1 MHSLWLIARRE
12 YIERVRTRGFIIT
25 TVMIP
30 VIMAGFIFG
39 SLFLGSRENVDR
51 HVVVVSSDRQLA
63 QDLQSELQS
72 QQPAD
77 GTQTDQNSISLRAA
91 ARQPHITVDVM
102 EPARG
107 TRALLDQDLEA
118 NEIDG
123 YLWIRPA
130 PTPGGQPTFT
140 YTPRSSSDQLTPQI
154 LSAALNRVLLREQLA
169 HQGIVAGQAEA
180 LLQPV
185 EISASHESRHHDRA
199 SSMVSI
205 GILFFLMYF
214 VIMLYGM
221 NVARSIIEEKTSR
234 IFEVLLAAVRPE
246 EMMAGKIIGVGAVGL
261 TQVGIWLTAIL
272 LAAASSGGIN
282 IGGEI
287 IRPSLTGPQVG
298 YFFIYFLL
306 GYLFY
311 SAIAAALGAMCNS
324 EQELQ
329 QMNIFLMLPLIFCF
343 VALGTLLATPDAV
356 VSRVLALIPPFT
368 PLLMYMRVSIGHPA
382 PWEIAL
388 SLALLVASIFGLIW
402 FTSRVYRVGVLMYG
416 KRPNVAELLRWLK
429 YS

>member
-1 MHSLWLIARRE
+1 MHNLWLIARRE
-12 YIERVRTRGFIIT
+12 YIERVRTRGFVIT

-39 SLFLGSRENVDR
+39 SLFLGARGNTDR

-63 QDLQSELQS
+63 QDLQSELQN
-72 QQPAD
+72 QQSSD

-130 PTPGGQPTFT
+130 APGGQPAFS
-140 YTPRSSSDQLTPQI
+140 YTPRSSSDQLTRQI

-169 HQGIVAGQAEA
+169 HQGIVAGQADA
-180 LLQPV
+180 MLQPV
-185 EISASHESRHHDRA
+185 EITASRESRHHDRA

-205 GILFFLMYF
+205 GILFFVMYF

-234 IFEVLLAAVRPE
+234 IFEVLLAAIRPE

-261 TQVGIWLTAIL
+261 TQVGIWLSAIF
-272 LAAASSGGIN
+272 LAAATSGGIN
-282 IGGEI
+282 IGGET
-287 IRPSLTGPQVG
+287 IRPSLTGPQVA
-298 YFFIYFLL
+298 YFFVYFLL

-311 SAIAAALGAMCNS
+311 SSIAAALGAMCNS

-356 VSRVLALIPPFT
+356 ISRVLALIPPFT

-382 PWEIAL
+382 AWEVAL
-388 SLALLVASIFGLIW
+388 SIAMLVASILGLIW

-416 KRPNVAELLRWLK
+416 KRPNIAELMRWLK